1 LHIHNNITGKRRV
14 PKGMLRVDV
23 YGYTGA
29 AGLVIADL
37 AALIALGGGYLGEA
51 SRGKF
56 VNAFTANAG
65 KTEYYVAVY
74 VDKKTKKPASQSPVA
89 SSIIN

>member
-1 LHIHNNITGKRRV
+1 MMYIILHIHNNITGKRKL
-14 PKGMLRVDV
+14 PAGMLRVDI

-51 SRGKF
+51 SRGK
-56 VNAFTANAG
+56 
-65 KTEYYVAVY
+65 VY
-74 VDKKTKKPASQSPVA
+74 
-89 SSIIN
+89 